1 MDKKT
6 TGIVS
11 YITLIGWLIA
21 FCAGDKEGA
30 KFHLN
35 QSLVLYLA
43 SLINSIIISRI
54 PICGWAVSGILS
66 IVFFIFWIMGLVYA
80 CLLKQAVCY
89 LIRFSYTSTV
99 ILSKCQISSTYSWIV
114 RSDENLPACA
124 IFKIALF
131 AQPSSS
137 LYASMTRFCASA

>member
-80 CLLKQAVCY
+80 PKAGFLFLCTDLPAKTGSLL
-89 LIRFSYTSTV
+89 SYT
-99 ILSKCQISSTYSWIV
+99 
-114 RSDENLPACA
+114 
-124 IFKIALF
+124 IF
-131 AQPSSS
+131 
-137 LYASMTRFCASA
+137 LYLYGNFV